1 MKIPML
7 ATLVDKPFDGEDW
20 IFEVKWDG
28 YRALAHKKKEVILL
42 SRGQK
47 PWNEKFPT
55 IAQELKKISGQCI
68 LDGEIVIL
76 DKKGKSN
83 FQMLQNYQKE
93 KKGIPLYYVFDIL
106 SYQGKDLTKLPLL
119 ERKKI
124 LHQLLKKSRLPNV
137 KFSSHIEKKGK
148 AFFQKAKKKR
158 EEGIIAKKKLST
170 YQFHRSRD
178 WLKIKTGLRQEV
190 VIGGFTQPK
199 GSRHR
204 FGALLVGVYSN
215 GHLIYVGHVG
225 GGFSRESLEE
235 MHQKLKKIGSLKC
248 PFQTEPDPNTPVS
261 WVRPRLVCE
270 VSFAEWTKDG
280 KMRQPI
286 FRGLRVDKSPKSVIR
301 ERSS

>member
-28 YRALAHKKKEVILL
+28 YRALAHKKKKVILL

-55 IAQELKKISGQCI
+55 IAQELKKIPGQCI

-106 SYQGKDLTKLPLL
+106 SYQGKDLTK
-119 ERKKI
+119 
-124 LHQLLKKSRLPNV
+124 
-137 KFSSHIEKKGK
+137 FSGHIEKKGK

-204 FGALLVGVYSN
+204 FGALLVGVYSK

-225 GGFSRESLEE
+225 SGFSRESLEE

-248 PFQTEPDPNTPVS
+248 PFQTEPDPNMPVS